1 MSDIWDN
8 KKAKD
13 QKRMADRM
21 RGGAGKGDA
30 RRNENLSKFRLGM
43 RLIELDG
50 EGKRFTEEYKDTLK
64 AWRLA

>member
-30 RRNENLSKFRLGM
+30 PRTENLNKFRLGM
-43 RLIELDG
+43 RLIQLSD
-50 EGKRFTEEYKDTLK
+50 EGKRDTQEYEDTLK